1 MQYKA
6 KTPQEYLQ
14 KLEDDWRKSKLES
27 IRQLIKHVWPESIE
41 GIEYSMLAYGD
52 GSKNIFHLNAQK
64 AYVALYVGDIDKV
77 ENSET
82 LLEGLDTGKGCIRI
96 RKTLELSETGLSDF
110 ISQVIKLH
118 QAGGNKDC

>member
-1 MQYKA
+1 MQYQA
-6 KTPQEYLQ
+6 TTPTEYLQ
-14 KLEDDWRKSKLES
+14 KLQDDWRKVQVENVRKM
-27 IRQLIKHVWPESIE
+27 IRQVWPEAKE
-41 GIEYSMLAYGD
+41 DIEYSMLCYGD

-82 LLEGLDTGKGCIRI
+82 LLEGFDTGKGCIRI
-96 RKTLELSETGLSDF
+96 KKTLKLSETGLSDF

-118 QAGGNKDC
+118 QAGGNTDC